1 MFEVTDETDQGIK
14 RPIEIIGEFL
24 IDATIERVRRY
35 AGDIELQYEL
45 LNKHRYKKAQI
56 EKTGKTE
63 FKVHTEAQGIVT
75 EAVINIK
82 SHSENRIT
90 QEIVMNIRAMG
101 MKFEDLFCTFQCF
114 LEADNKKTRMKATMT
129 IDGDLNPMKRNL
141 LKFGLEKEMQSEYNR
156 LRYYIENGDI

>member
-1 MFEVTDETDQGIK
+1 MFEVTDNTDQGIN
-14 RPIEIIGEFL
+14 RPLEIIGEFL

-45 LNKHRYKKAQI
+45 LNKHRYKKAHI
-56 EKTGKTE
+56 DKISETE

-75 EAVINIK
+75 EAVINVK

-90 QEIVMNIRAMG
+90 HEIVMNIKAMG

-114 LEADNKKTRMKATMT
+114 LEADNKKTRMKATLT
-129 IDGDLNPMKRNL
+129 IDGDLNTMKRNL

-156 LRYYIENGDI
+156 LRNYIEKGDI